1 MTSREPSD
9 LPSER
14 DLPTTGS
21 DVQALRA
28 HRPGASADWLAD
40 LTALAAQFRGATDLS
55 QRRTFAGLP
64 PFEL

>member
-1 MTSREPSD
+1 MTSREPFD
-9 LPSER
+9 LLSER

-21 DVQALRA
+21 DIEALRT
-28 HRPGASADWLAD
+28 HRPGASDDWLAE
-40 LTALAAQFRGATDLS
+40 LTALAAQFRGATDPH